1 MSWIA
6 VVDDAPDV
14 RDELAEAIRVAGY
27 EVRTFADGLDALH
40 WIGEA
45 HELPLLVLLDVGL
58 PYMSGL
64 EVLRRLRERPRTAS
78 LPVVL
83 LTGFD
88 LDEEETSGKEATAV
102 LRKPV
107 VLDDL
112 LARIGQLVGA
122 LH

>member
-1 MSWIA
+1 
-6 VVDDAPDV
+6 
-14 RDELAEAIRVAGY
+14 
-27 EVRTFADGLDALH
+27 
-40 WIGEA
+40 
-45 HELPLLVLLDVGL
+45 
-58 PYMSGL
+58 MSGL